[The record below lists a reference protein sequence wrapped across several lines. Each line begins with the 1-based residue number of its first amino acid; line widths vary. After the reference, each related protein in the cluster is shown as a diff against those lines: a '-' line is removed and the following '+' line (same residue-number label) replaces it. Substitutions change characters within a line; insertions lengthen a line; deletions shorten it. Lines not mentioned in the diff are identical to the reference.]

1 MNTDKIFRFLLSVF
15 IRVHLWPLI
24 PFAAACWAQTA
35 VTIAAHPESPGI
47 AIARDFIGL
56 SFETGSIA
64 SATGFPAENPVLQRM
79 VAQVGPGLLRFG
91 GNSVDTLTGWMRG
104 QRTPS
109 TPSSVITSSDAD
121 RVFAFARTVGWRVLF
136 SLNLGHGDPATDAD
150 EADYVYGSASDVLSG
165 FEIGN
170 EPDLYHSNGLRP
182 TTYTVNDYMAEWQTY
197 ADAIQ
202 TKVPAAVLTG
212 SAAAGSITTWTSIFA
227 SQLGSR
233 IALLTQHL
241 YPLAPT
247 SAVSSTA
254 SNVASIPHILGATAR
269 QTEDTDGSELQQI
282 AQGQKIPWRMA
293 ETNSCYNGGETG
305 VSNVFAS
312 ALWGVDYM
320 FTLAG
325 RNSAGVNFHGGG
337 TGTYTPIAVTTT
349 QATARPLYYAL
360 LLFRAAARG
369 RVVPVTVS
377 TNGVNLTAYGALD
390 DDGTLRLTVIN
401 KDTTQDAAVSMAPG
415 SGYTTALAMRLAAP
429 AVDSTTGVTLGGSS
443 VQADG
448 SWLPA
453 QLENISSSGG
463 AFLTTVPAA
472 SAVLVNFGN
481 GNMAVANAAGG
492 QREIAP
498 NSLASAYGQPLGM
511 VESTSPSGTPVAGL
525 AGVVATM
532 TDAAGAT
539 RPLALTYAGPSQV
552 NFLVPDGTAT
562 GTATVHIGAVSGT
575 VTVSAVAPGLFSMG
589 ASTTAAAGAIRVPN
603 GQTTQ
608 TVLPVFDCSSGACN
622 TVPIVIDNQ
631 STVYVSLYGTGLRG
645 AAASSVTCTVGGVQA
660 PVTYAG
666 PQGPF
671 AGLDQVNISIPAA
684 LRGRGEVDVV
694 VTAGGKASNAV
705 RLGFGG

>member
-1 MNTDKIFRFLLSVF
+1 MRYIAPICALA
-15 IRVHLWPLI
+15 W
-24 PFAAACWAQTA
+24 AAACCAQTTVA
-35 VTIAAHPESPGI
+35 IAAHPESPGI
-47 AIARDFIGL
+47 AMAHDFIGL
-56 SFETGSIA
+56 SFETGSLTT
-64 SATGFPAENPVLQRM
+64 ATGFPAENPVLERM

-91 GNSVDTLTGWMRG
+91 GNSVDKLTGWLRG
-104 QRTPS
+104 PRTPS
-109 TPSSVITSSDAD
+109 TSTSVIASSDVD
-121 RVFAFARTVGWRVLF
+121 RAFGFARAVGWRVLF
-136 SLNLGHGDPATDAD
+136 SLNLGQGDPATDAD

-182 TTYTVNDYMAEWQTY
+182 ATYTVNDYMAEWQTY
-197 ADAIQ
+197 ADAIRAR
-202 TKVPAAVLTG
+202 VPAAVLTG
-212 SAAAGSITTWTSIFA
+212 SAAAGSITTWTSTFA
-227 SQLGSR
+227 SHLGSR

-269 QTEDTDGSELQQI
+269 QTEDTDGSQLQQI
-282 AQGQKIPWRMA
+282 ALGQKIPWRMA
-293 ETNSCYNGGETG
+293 ETNSCYNGGEPG

-325 RNSAGVNFHGGG
+325 RNAAGVNFHGGG
-337 TGTYTPIAVTTT
+337 TGTYTPIAETAT

-390 DDGTLRLTVIN
+390 DDGTLRLTAIN
-401 KDTTQDAAVSMAPG
+401 KDMAQDAAVSIAPG
-415 SGYTTALAMRLAAP
+415 AGYTTALAMRLTAP
-429 AVDSTTGVTLGGSS
+429 AVDSTTGVTLGGAS

-453 QLENISSSGG
+453 ELENIPSSGG
-463 AFLTTVPAA
+463 AFSTTVRAA
-472 SAVLVNFGN
+472 SALLLSFGN
-481 GNMAVANAAGG
+481 GAMAVVNAAGG
-492 QREIAP
+492 VAVIAP
-498 NSLASAYGQPLGM
+498 NSLASAYGQALGV
-511 VESTSPSGTPVAGL
+511 VESQSPSGSPVAGL
-525 AGVVATM
+525 VGVNATM

-539 RPLALTYAGPSQV
+539 RPLALSYAGPSQV

-562 GTATVHIGAVSGT
+562 GTATVHIGDVNGMVAVS
-575 VTVSAVAPGLFSMG
+575 AAAPGLFSMG
-589 ASTTAAAGAIRVPN
+589 ASTTAAAGAIRVHN

-608 TVLPVFDCSSGACN
+608 TVVPVFDCSGGTC
-622 TVPIVIDNQ
+622 TPVPIAIDNQ
-631 STVYVSLYGTGLRG
+631 STVYVSLYATGLRG
-645 AAASSVTCTVGGVQA
+645 AAASTVTCTVGGVPV

-666 PQGPF
+666 PQGAFP
-671 AGLDQVNISIPAA
+671 GLDQVNISIPAT
-684 LRGRGEVDVV
+684 LRGRGAVDVV
-694 VTAGGKASNAV
+694 VSAGGQASNAV
-705 RLGFGG
+705 RLAFGG

>member
-1 MNTDKIFRFLLSVF
+1 MRCIAPICALG
-15 IRVHLWPLI
+15 W
-24 PFAAACWAQTA
+24 AAACWAQTA

-47 AIARDFIGL
+47 AIADDFIGL
-56 SFETGSIA
+56 SFETGSLTT
-64 SATGFPAENPVLQRM
+64 ATGFPAENPVLQRM

-91 GNSVDTLTGWMRG
+91 GNSVDQLTGWMRG
-104 QRTPS
+104 QRAPS
-109 TPSSVITSSDAD
+109 TPTSVITSSDAD
-121 RVFAFARTVGWRVLF
+121 RVFAFARAVGWRVLF

-197 ADAIQ
+197 ANAIRARD
-202 TKVPAAVLTG
+202 PAAVLTG
-212 SAAAGSITTWTSIFA
+212 SAAAGSITTWTSTFA

-254 SNVASIPHILGATAR
+254 SNVASIPHILGSAAR
-269 QTEDTDGSELQQI
+269 QTEDTDGSQLQQI

-293 ETNSCYNGGETG
+293 ETNSCYDGGETG

-377 TNGVNLTAYGALD
+377 TTSVNLTAYGALD
-390 DDGTLRLTVIN
+390 DDGTLRVIVIN
-401 KDTTQDAAVSMAPG
+401 KDMTQDAAVSIAPG
-415 SGYTTALAMRLAAP
+415 AGYTTALAMRLAAP
-429 AVDSTTGVTLGGSS
+429 AVDSTTGVTLGGAS
-443 VQADG
+443 VQVDG

-472 SAVLVNFGN
+472 SAVLLSFGS
-481 GNMAVANAAGG
+481 GGMAVANAAGG
-492 QREIAP
+492 RPEIAP
-498 NSLASAYGQPLGM
+498 DSLASAYGQALGV
-511 VESTSPSGTPVAGL
+511 VESQSPSGTPVAGL
-525 AGVVATM
+525 AGVIATM

-539 RPLALTYAGPSQV
+539 RPLALTYAGWSQV

-562 GTATVHIGAVSGT
+562 GTATVHIGAENGT
-575 VTVSAVAPGLFSMG
+575 VTVSGVAPGLFSMG

-608 TVLPVFDCSSGACN
+608 TVLPVFDCSSGTCN

-631 STVYVSLYGTGLRG
+631 STVYVSLYATGLRG
-645 AAASSVTCTVGGVQA
+645 AASSLTCTVGGVPA

-666 PQGPF
+666 AQGGF
-671 AGLDQVNISIPAA
+671 AGLDQVNISIPPA

-694 VTAGGKASNAV
+694 VVAGGKASNAV
-705 RLGFGG
+705 RLAFGG

>member
-1 MNTDKIFRFLLSVF
+1 MKCVALMGALAS
-15 IRVHLWPLI
+15 
-24 PFAAACWAQTA
+24 AAACWAQTP

-47 AIARDFIGL
+47 AIADDFIGL
-56 SFETGSIA
+56 SFETGSLTT
-64 SATGFPAENPVLQRM
+64 ATGFPAENPVLQRM

-91 GNSVDTLTGWMRG
+91 GNSVDQLTGWMRG
-104 QRTPS
+104 QRVSS
-109 TPSSVITSSDAD
+109 TPTSVITSSDAD

-150 EADYVYGSASDVLSG
+150 EADYAYGSASDVLSG

-170 EPDLYHSNGLRP
+170 EPDLYHSNGLRAA
-182 TTYTVNDYMAEWQTY
+182 TYTVNTYITEWQTY
-197 ADAIQ
+197 ADSIRAR
-202 TKVPAAVLTG
+202 VPAAVLTG
-212 SAAAGSITTWTSIFA
+212 SAAAGSITTWTTTFA

-282 AQGQKIPWRMA
+282 PQGQKIPWRMA

-325 RNSAGVNFHGGG
+325 RNAAGVNFHGGG

-377 TNGVNLTAYGALD
+377 ANTVNLTAYGALD
-390 DDGTLRLTVIN
+390 DDGTLRVTVIN
-401 KDTTQDAAVSMAPG
+401 KDMAADAAVSIAPG
-415 SGYTTALAMRLAAP
+415 AGYTTALAMRLAAP
-429 AVDSTTGVTLGGSS
+429 AVDSTTGVTLGGAS

-453 QLENISSSGG
+453 QLENVSSSGG
-463 AFLTTVPAA
+463 AFPITVRAA
-472 SAVLVNFGN
+472 SAVLAVFGN
-481 GNMAVANAAGG
+481 GGMAVVNAAGG
-492 QREIAP
+492 GAGIAP
-498 NSLASAYGQPLGM
+498 NSLASAYGQALGV
-511 VESTSPSGTPVAGL
+511 VEASSPSSGPVAGL
-525 AGVVATM
+525 AGVIATI

-539 RPLALTYAGPSQV
+539 QPLTLSYAGPSQV
-552 NFLVPDGTAT
+552 NFLVPNGTAT
-562 GTATVHIGAVSGT
+562 GSATVHIAGASGA
-575 VTVSAVAPGLFSMG
+575 VTVSAAAPGLFSMG
-589 ASTTAAAGAIRVPN
+589 ASATAAAGAIRVPN

-608 TVLPVFDCSSGACN
+608 TVLPVFDCSSGTCT
-622 TVPIVIDNQ
+622 TVPIAIDNQ
-631 STVYVSLYGTGLRG
+631 STVYVSLYATGLRG
-645 AAASSVTCTVGGVQA
+645 AASSVTCTVGGVPV

-666 PQGPF
+666 PQSTFP
-671 AGLDQVNISIPAA
+671 GLDQVNISIPSA

-694 VTAGGKASNAV
+694 VSAGGQASNAV
-705 RLGFGG
+705 RLAFGG